1 MEIYKIYAKCCRIAK
16 PITRIDMKE
25 AERLIQECIYEMI
38 NNEMLDIKDGSEEE
52 INDQYVEL
60 KDKAVNFF
68 RENGYF
74 ECGDFSVEMTDD
86 PERSNICGYM
96 GWIFD

>member
-52 INDQYVEL
+52 INDQYSAL
-60 KDKAVNFF
+60 HDKAVNFF
-68 RENGYF
+68 KENGYF
-74 ECGDFSVEMTDD
+74 ECGDFTVTITEE
-86 PERSNICGYM
+86 PERANMYGFM
-96 GWIFD
+96 EWIFN